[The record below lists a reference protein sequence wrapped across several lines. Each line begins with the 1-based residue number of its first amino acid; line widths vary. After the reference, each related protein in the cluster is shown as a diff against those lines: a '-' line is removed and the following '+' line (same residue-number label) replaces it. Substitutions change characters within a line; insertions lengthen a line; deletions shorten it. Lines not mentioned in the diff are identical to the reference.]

1 MAFVVT
7 AKWTAK
13 AGHEDDVRD
22 AILSLIEP
30 SRSEPGNLFYR
41 ANRRSEDP
49 RVFFLY
55 EEYVDEAAYQAHGAS
70 EHFQAYGHGKAI
82 PLLESRERVFY
93 ETLGR

>member
-13 AGHEDDVRD
+13 DGHEDDVRN
-22 AILSLIEP
+22 AILRLIEP
-30 SRSEPGNLFYR
+30 SRKEPGNLCYR
-41 ANRRSEDP
+41 ANRHPEDR

-55 EEYVDEAAYQAHGAS
+55 EEYVDAAAYQSHGSS
-70 EHFQAYGHGKAI
+70 EHFQTYGHGKAI

-93 ETLGR
+93 ETLD